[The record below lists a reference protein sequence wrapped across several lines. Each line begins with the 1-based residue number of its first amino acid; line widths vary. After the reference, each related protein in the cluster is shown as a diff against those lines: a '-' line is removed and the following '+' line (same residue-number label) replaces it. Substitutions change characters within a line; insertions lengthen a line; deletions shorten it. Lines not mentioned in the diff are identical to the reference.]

1 MDSRRVA
8 GSTELGS
15 TDWALTRA
23 TTEARSS
30 SMDSSDVESMVV
42 VVEERRYQ
50 DGDSDS
56 DRELNMRGSVSLAVT
71 PQR

>member
-1 MDSRRVA
+1 MA

-23 TTEARSS
+23 TTEVRSS

-42 VVEERRYQ
+42 VEERRYQ

-56 DRELNMRGSVSLAVT
+56 DSDR
-71 PQR
+71 